1 MKRSGAWLTRYALE
15 NIGVTHTFGI
25 PGEHNS
31 EIYQQLEESDF
42 ITPCLVTHE
51 ASAAYMADAVSRTT
65 DSIGTLMIVPASGIT
80 NAASGIGEAYLAGI
94 PMLIITGGVDRAK
107 KHYFQRQDIDHQ
119 ALLAPITKAAF
130 LIDNHSDIV
139 TTIFEAYTTATS
151 GEPGPVFVEIPI
163 NLQLCIEETG
173 ELPIFKQVQRETK
186 LQPIDDD
193 AVNQA
198 AEMLLKAENPCIFV
212 GWGAKNAYKQLQS
225 LASLIAAPVATT
237 LQGLSVF
244 PGSHPLHTGMGF
256 GPCSVPAAQNAFEQC
271 DCLLAIATRFSET
284 STGNFG
290 IEPPEKLIHMDIN
303 PEVFDTNYPAA
314 IKLQGD
320 ATLLINALLEKI
332 TALQPTPRK
341 NEALIKQIA
350 TDKHGYLSQ
359 WRKHKTNR
367 VNPANFFSALKKQLP
382 ANAFV
387 ACDDGNHTM
396 LTAELLPI
404 NQVAGFI
411 SPSDFNAAGFCV
423 PAVNALKLA
432 HPGKC
437 VIGIVGD
444 GAMLMSGM
452 EAITASK
459 YKLGVIYFLFNDGE
473 LSQVAQTQDSTL
485 KYGYTKLEEADWIAF
500 SQAVGCEYVG
510 LEDDDQIQT
519 ALDTAFQLTLENKP
533 VLVDVHIDYSKQTA
547 FMEGVL
553 KTRFK
558 RSGTG
563 TKARY
568 LARALTRKLIGN

>member
-31 EIYQQLEESDF
+31 DIYQQLEESDL

-51 ASAAYMADAVSRTT
+51 ASAAYMADAISRTT

-130 LIDNHSDIV
+130 LIEHHSDIV
-139 TTIFEAYTTATS
+139 TTIFDAYTTATS

-163 NLQLCIEETG
+163 NLQSCTEETG
-173 ELPIFKQVQRETK
+173 ELSTFKTSLKKAEKNTINDK
-186 LQPIDDD
+186 ALTE
-193 AVNQA
+193 A
-198 AEMLLKAENPCIFV
+198 ANMLLGAKHPCIFV
-212 GWGAKNAYKQLQS
+212 GWGAKNASRQLQS
-225 LASLIAAPVATT
+225 LASLLSAPVATT

-244 PGSHPLHTGMGF
+244 PSSHPLHTGMGF

-271 DCLLAIATRFSET
+271 DCLLAVATRFSET

-290 IEPPEKLIHMDIN
+290 IQPPENLIHMDIN
-303 PEVFDTNYPAA
+303 PEVFDANYPTT
-314 IKLQGD
+314 ISLEGD
-320 ATLLINALLEKI
+320 ATVLIDALLEKI
-332 TALQPTPRK
+332 TALQPIPQN
-341 NEALIKQIA
+341 NEILTKQIA
-350 TDKHGYLSQ
+350 ADKHSYMSE
-359 WRKHKTNR
+359 WRKHKTER
-367 VNPANFFSALKKQLP
+367 VNPANFFSALKEQLP
-382 ANAFV
+382 ANALV

-423 PAVNALKLA
+423 PAANALKLA
-432 HPGKC
+432 HPGKT

-473 LSQVAQTQDSTL
+473 LAQVAQTQDSAFQHTC
-485 KYGYTKLEEADWIAF
+485 TKLESADWIAF
-500 SQAVGCEYVG
+500 SQAVGCEYVA

-533 VLVDVHIDYSKQTA
+533 VLVDVHIDYSKHTA

-553 KTRFK
+553 KTRYK

-568 LARALTRKLIGN
+568 LARALTRKLTGN